1 MLESTGM
8 VDHTRAVFIYVC
20 YEINSLW
27 TSKHPPVIFA
37 QKSPL
42 QCQMPPHIKC
52 VEVPTSTRY
61 DVVVSNMFCSYIS
74 YRPGFDVDR
83 PLVLRK
89 IQMSHLLD
97 NITNTISNTIYIF
110 CFFPLGDGD
119 ASIFG
124 IYDSKIFHICKR
136 NFMW

>member
-1 MLESTGM
+1 
-8 VDHTRAVFIYVC
+8 
-20 YEINSLW
+20 
-27 TSKHPPVIFA
+27 
-37 QKSPL
+37 
-42 QCQMPPHIKC
+42 MPPHIKC

-119 ASIFG
+119 ASIFALRL
-124 IYDSKIFHICKR
+124 F
-136 NFMW
+136 